1 MKTCAS
7 KFCRKLCAFCL
18 GHSCPWK
25 DVFDH
30 ANTKMRLLMPLT
42 LECLEKLLD
51 VEQKG
56 ERRRRGKP
64 TQASHRHTL
73 RTSQRHAGL
82 RAEERFQECEA
93 EVLERSLGRRVK
105 RSDLPRKFGE
115 LAREGRRSAVIS
127 RKCNKVHNLTPFIVF
142 WTYALQVCFTNS
154 GICMPHL

>member
-1 MKTCAS
+1 MWKCLKNCAR
-7 KFCRKLCAFCL
+7 KLCRKLCSFCL

-42 LECLEKLLD
+42 LECSEKLLD

-56 ERRRRGKP
+56 ERRRRRRKP

-93 EVLERSLGRRVK
+93 EVLERGLGRRVK
-105 RSDLPRKFGE
+105 RSDLPRKFGK

-127 RKCNKVHNLTPFIVF
+127 RKCNKVHNVTFFIVI
-142 WTYALQVCFTNS
+142 WTCFKTDMGVCT
-154 GICMPHL
+154 L

>member
-1 MKTCAS
+1 MKKCAG

-42 LECLEKLLD
+42 LECSEKLLD

-56 ERRRRGKP
+56 ERRRRRGKP

-93 EVLERSLGRRVK
+93 EVLERGLGRRVK
-105 RSDLPRKFGE
+105 RSDLPRKFGK
-115 LAREGRRSAVIS
+115 LARERRRLAVIS
-127 RKCNKVHNLTPFIVF
+127 RKCNKVQNLTPFIAF
-142 WTYALQVCFTNS
+142 WANFRTNMGVCT
-154 GICMPHL
+154 L